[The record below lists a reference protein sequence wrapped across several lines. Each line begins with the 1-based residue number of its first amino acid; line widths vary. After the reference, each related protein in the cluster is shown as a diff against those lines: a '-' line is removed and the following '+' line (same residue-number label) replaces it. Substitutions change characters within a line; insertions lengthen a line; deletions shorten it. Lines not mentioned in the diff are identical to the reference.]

1 MYSFFTDKAD
11 IYRISRDENGKTEET
26 LSGSVSGFLKAI
38 SLVQVQLGNGTFWE
52 DYNFTCPD
60 TADIIEWDKLKIGD
74 RRFTVKWVGT
84 KHSIQIKL
92 KVCKVSLSNI
102 LQ

>member
-38 SLVQVQLGNGTFWE
+38 SLVQVQLGNGTF
-52 DYNFTCPD
+52 
-60 TADIIEWDKLKIGD
+60 
-74 RRFTVKWVGT
+74 
-84 KHSIQIKL
+84 
-92 KVCKVSLSNI
+92 
-102 LQ
+102 